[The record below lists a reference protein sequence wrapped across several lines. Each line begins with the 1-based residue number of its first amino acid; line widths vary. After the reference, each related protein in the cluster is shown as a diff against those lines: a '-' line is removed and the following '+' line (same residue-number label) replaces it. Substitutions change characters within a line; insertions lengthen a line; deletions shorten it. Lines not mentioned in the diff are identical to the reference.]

1 MTLNRDRADQLD
13 TLMAA
18 RDGEPDTGFVMRLL
32 AQCIL
37 ARTNPGTRDRYV
49 RMRRLAAIVV
59 VVISSS
65 LPAFAEEPHA
75 RFEFMAGV
83 TPFGCS
89 EGCGVAATPPFV
101 DVGAT
106 GWTSGGV
113 GLSMKVRDVFGEVY
127 GIFLEPSLRLRG
139 FVGEHGDREIDF
151 GVGWGVFPTGQY
163 NHAWTVGMSVGF
175 RTHEHVGLRV
185 RR

>member
-1 MTLNRDRADQLD
+1 M
-13 TLMAA
+13 
-18 RDGEPDTGFVMRLL
+18 P
-32 AQCIL
+32 
-37 ARTNPGTRDRYV
+37 
-49 RMRRLAAIVV
+49 RLAAIVV

-65 LPAFAEEPHA
+65 LPASAEEPHA

-89 EGCGVAATPPFV
+89 DGCGVAATPPFV
-101 DVGAT
+101 DVGWT

-113 GLSMKVRDVFGEVY
+113 GLSMKVRDVFGGVY

-151 GVGWGVFPTGQY
+151 GVGFGVFPPGQY

-175 RTHEHVGLRV
+175 RTHERVGVRV
-185 RR
+185 GGELFSAFKGSGNRDGALLLAVTLVFRPWLGGRQ